1 MILSGGR
8 RHGRLEIKGNNRKGA
23 MRRTKA
29 VSMLAKKP
37 VILIAII
44 FSLFGAVTAAIIF
57 GQRSQSSPVATP
69 RPSYWATP
77 LYRKGLPNLH
87 QVTPTLFRG
96 AQPSAVGM
104 RQLKAMGVKTVV
116 NLRSFNSDREEL
128 GDTGL
133 AYEHILM
140 KAWHP
145 EREDIIRFL
154 QITTD
159 TNRQPVFVHCQH
171 GADRTGLMCAVYR
184 VAVCGWTKA
193 EAIREM
199 TQGGFGHHTIW
210 TNLVK
215 FIQDLDID
223 AIKKE
228 AGIETVKTATK
239 Q

>member
-1 MILSGGR
+1 MFVKR
-8 RHGRLEIKGNNRKGA
+8 
-23 MRRTKA
+23 
-29 VSMLAKKP
+29 P
-37 VILIAII
+37 VIFIAII
-44 FSLFGAVTAAIIF
+44 FLFLSAVALALFF
-57 GQRSQSSPVATP
+57 GVPSGGSTTATP
-69 RPSYWATP
+69 RPSQWATP
-77 LYRKGLPNLH
+77 LQRKGLPNLH
-87 QVTPTLFRG
+87 RVTPTLYRG
-96 AQPSAVGM
+96 AQPTAVGM
-104 RQLKAMGVKTVV
+104 RQLRTMGIKTVL
-116 NLRSFNSDREEL
+116 NLRSFNSDREEIR
-128 GDTGL
+128 GTGL
-133 AYEHILM
+133 AYEHIYM

-184 VAVCGWTKA
+184 VAVCNWTKA

-210 TNLVK
+210 TNLVT
-215 FIQDLDID
+215 FIQELDID

-228 AGIETVKTATK
+228 AGIETTKTATK

>member
-1 MILSGGR
+1 MF
-8 RHGRLEIKGNNRKGA
+8 
-23 MRRTKA
+23 
-29 VSMLAKKP
+29 AKKP
-37 VILIAII
+37 FIFIAII
-44 FSLFGAVTAAIIF
+44 SLLLSGVALVLIF
-57 GQRSQSSPVATP
+57 GVRAGGPATATP
-69 RPSYWATP
+69 RPDSWAMP
-77 LYRKGLPNLH
+77 LHRKGLPNLH
-87 QVTPTLFRG
+87 QVTPTLYRG
-96 AQPSAVGM
+96 AQPTAVGM
-104 RQLKAMGVKTVV
+104 RQLKAMGIKTVV
-116 NLRSFNSDREEL
+116 NLRSFNSDRDKL
-128 GDTGL
+128 RDTGL
-133 AYEHILM
+133 AYEHIYM

-159 TNRQPVFVHCQH
+159 NNRTPVFVHCQH

-184 VAVCGWTKA
+184 VAVCNWTKA

-215 FIQDLDID
+215 FMQDLDID

-228 AGIETVKTATK
+228 AGIETAKASTK

>member
-1 MILSGGR
+1 MRGR
-8 RHGRLEIKGNNRKGA
+8 KKVVL
-23 MRRTKA
+23 MF
-29 VSMLAKKP
+29 AKRP
-37 VILIAII
+37 VIFIAII
-44 FSLFGAVTAAIIF
+44 FLFLGTLAVALISGVRSGASTM
-57 GQRSQSSPVATP
+57 ATP
-69 RPSYWATP
+69 RPAHWATP
-77 LYRKGLPNLH
+77 LQRKGLPNLH
-87 QVTPTLFRG
+87 QVTPTLYRG
-96 AQPSAVGM
+96 AQPTAVGM
-104 RQLKAMGVKTVV
+104 RQLKAMGIKTVL

-133 AYEHILM
+133 AYEHICM

-145 EREDIIRFL
+145 EQEDIIRFL

-159 TNRQPVFVHCQH
+159 KSRQPIFVHCQH

-184 VAVCGWTKA
+184 VAVCGWTKE

-215 FIQDLDID
+215 FIRDLDID

-228 AGIETVKTATK
+228 AGFEAVKATDK

>member
-1 MILSGGR
+1 MF
-8 RHGRLEIKGNNRKGA
+8 
-23 MRRTKA
+23 
-29 VSMLAKKP
+29 AKKP
-37 VILIAII
+37 II
-44 FSLFGAVTAAIIF
+44 FIAVIFLFLGIGAVALFSGVLSGASTT
-57 GQRSQSSPVATP
+57 ATP
-69 RPSYWATP
+69 RPASWAAP
-77 LYRKGLPNLH
+77 LQRKGLPNLH
-87 QVTPTLFRG
+87 QVTPTLYRG

-104 RQLKAMGVKTVV
+104 RQLKAMGIKTVV

-133 AYEHILM
+133 AYEHIYM

-145 EREDIIRFL
+145 ERKEIIRFL

-159 TNRQPVFVHCQH
+159 KNHTPVFVHCQH

-184 VAVCGWTKA
+184 VAVCNWTKE

-210 TNLVK
+210 TNLVT
-215 FIQDLDID
+215 FVQNLDIE

-228 AGIETVKTATK
+228 AGIETIKTATK
-239 Q
+239 

>member
-1 MILSGGR
+1 
-8 RHGRLEIKGNNRKGA
+8 
-23 MRRTKA
+23 
-29 VSMLAKKP
+29 VLAKKP

-44 FSLFGAVTAAIIF
+44 FSLFGAVAVAAIF
-57 GQRSQSSPVATP
+57 GQLSQSSPVATP
-69 RPSYWATP
+69 RPASWAMP
-77 LYRKGLPNLH
+77 LQRKGLPNLH
-87 QVTPTLFRG
+87 QVTPTLYRG
-96 AQPSAVGM
+96 AQPTALGM
-104 RQLKAMGVKTVV
+104 RQLKAMGIKTVV
-116 NLRSFNSDREEL
+116 NLRSFNSDRDKL
-128 GDTGL
+128 GKTGL
-133 AYEHILM
+133 AYEHIYM

-145 EREDIIRFL
+145 ERKDIIRFL

-159 TNRQPVFVHCQH
+159 NNRTPIFVHCQH

-184 VAVCGWTKA
+184 VAICGWTKA

-199 TQGGFGHHTIW
+199 TQGGFGHHIIW

-228 AGIETVKTATK
+228 AGIETVKASTK

>member
-1 MILSGGR
+1 MF
-8 RHGRLEIKGNNRKGA
+8 
-23 MRRTKA
+23 
-29 VSMLAKKP
+29 AKKP
-37 VILIAII
+37 FIFIAII
-44 FSLFGAVTAAIIF
+44 SLLLSGVALVLIF
-57 GQRSQSSPVATP
+57 GVRAGGPATATS
-69 RPSYWATP
+69 RPDYWATP
-77 LYRKGLPNLH
+77 LQRKGLPNLH
-87 QVTPTLFRG
+87 QVTPTLYRG
-96 AQPSAVGM
+96 AQPTAVGM
-104 RQLKAMGVKTVV
+104 RRLKAIGIKTVV
-116 NLRSFNSDREEL
+116 NLRSFNSDRDKL
-128 GDTGL
+128 RDIGL
-133 AYEHILM
+133 AYEHIYM

-159 TNRQPVFVHCQH
+159 NDRTPVFVHCQH

-184 VAVCGWTKA
+184 VAICNWTKE

-199 TQGGFGHHTIW
+199 TQGGFKHHVIW

-228 AGIETVKTATK
+228 AGIETVKAATK